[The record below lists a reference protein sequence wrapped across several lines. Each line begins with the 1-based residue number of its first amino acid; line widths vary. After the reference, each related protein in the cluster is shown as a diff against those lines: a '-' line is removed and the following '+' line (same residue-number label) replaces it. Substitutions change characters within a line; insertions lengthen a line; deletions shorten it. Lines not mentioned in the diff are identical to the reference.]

1 MASEFRL
8 SHRVQFVDT
17 DLAGILH
24 FSNFF
29 RYMEMTEHAF
39 YRSLNIRIHDYRSID
54 SKEIVGWPRVNAQCE
69 YLKPVKFDD
78 VVQIQLFV
86 LKMTDKSIHYRF
98 RFYTTY
104 NDVNKL
110 VAIGHIR
117 MKKMGLA
124 M

>member
-1 MASEFRL
+1 
-8 SHRVQFVDT
+8 
-17 DLAGILH
+17 
-24 FSNFF
+24 
-29 RYMEMTEHAF
+29 MTEHAF

-78 VVQIQLFV
+78 VVQIKLFV
-86 LKMTDKSIHYRF
+86 LKMTDKSIQYRF

-110 VAIGHIR
+110 VATGHITVVCVAYIGSAVR
-117 MKKMGLA
+117 PKAIPIPPNIREKIEVSQDA
-124 M
+124 